1 MCCTKRKDAM
11 TQIDLTTLLRIDPG
25 LTVLTALLNTNP
37 DLTVYEIKSGDRETK
52 AEISVADLKETLLA
66 INGSS
71 RRIHFLYED
80 LQHAEARINDLEK
93 RVESLERGLRAIANY
108 HF

>member
-1 MCCTKRKDAM
+1 MKRKDATM
-11 TQIDLTTLLRIDPG
+11 QIDLNRLLNVDPDFTVLTTLLS
-25 LTVLTALLNTNP
+25 ANP
-37 DLTVYEIKSGDRETK
+37 DIAVYEIKPTDKETK

-80 LQHAEARINDLEK
+80 LLRAEARI
-93 RVESLERGLRAIANY
+93 ESLENRIESLECGLRAIATSR
-108 HF
+108 F

>member
-1 MCCTKRKDAM
+1 MQINLTKLLNTDPDF
-11 TQIDLTTLLRIDPG
+11 TVLTTLLS
-25 LTVLTALLNTNP
+25 ANP
-37 DLTVYEIKSGDRETK
+37 DLTVYEIKPADKETK

-80 LQHAEARINDLEK
+80 LLRAEARIENLEN
-93 RVESLERGLRAIANY
+93 RIDSLERDLRAIADS
-108 HF
+108 HL